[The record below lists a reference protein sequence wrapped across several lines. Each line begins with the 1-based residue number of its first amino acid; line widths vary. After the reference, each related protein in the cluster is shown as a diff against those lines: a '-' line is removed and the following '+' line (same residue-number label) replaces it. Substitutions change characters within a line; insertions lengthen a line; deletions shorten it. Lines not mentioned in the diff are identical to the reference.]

1 MQNPG
6 KMTALLIVLFTGEFG
21 LHKFLTGNIVMGI
34 VYLCT
39 CGLFGI
45 GWLID
50 IFKVFKGTYVDKD
63 GNPWGVD

>member
-1 MQNPG
+1 MKNPG
-6 KMTALLIVLFTGEFG
+6 KLAAILIVLFTGEFG
-21 LHKFLTGNIVMGI
+21 LHKFLTGNYVMGV
-34 VYLCT
+34 VYLFT

-50 IFKVFKGTYVDKD
+50 FIKVCRGTYVDKA

>member
-6 KMTALLIVLFTGEFG
+6 KTMAILVVALFGEFG
-21 LHKFLTGNIVMGI
+21 LHKFLTGDILMGI
-34 VYLCT
+34 LYLCT
-39 CGLFGI
+39 GGLFCV

-50 IFKVFKGTYVDKD
+50 IVKVFKGTYVDKA